1 MSKLLSPDFACAN
14 CEKSD
19 AEIEECRIYQYKFK
33 VFGRRC
39 PRQGL
44 EEPKVVAE
52 DVAGDQYLELP
63 LELIYWKEP
72 IRQAIKQEDIQN
84 MAVSLRLHKQIQ
96 PVVVKPADE
105 NGMYE
110 GVVGRLRYE
119 GAKHARLKAI
129 LARVHHFDSPRQVLE
144 WQLAEN
150 AHRRDLTE
158 IERDDAL
165 AKLHA
170 LHRREKGGVYDKAIV
185 SSIAKTIEEQT
196 GEKPS
201 EKAIWQRLQIAQ
213 DLPEEVKKTLNV
225 KSFGVGHGIQLLR
238 LKDKPETQLQLAR
251 EFADSATVRK
261 PMTVRKVKEKV
272 DQILGFSKP
281 AAASKITCIL
291 CGKPFSEAKLKE
303 RLELIKENLE
313 LYEPVRKA
321 YEAVLEKRD
330 EEMKI

>member
-1 MSKLLSPDFACAN
+1 MSGLLSQDFACAD
-14 CEKSD
+14 CQKSD

-33 VFGRRC
+33 VFGKRC

-44 EEPKVVAE
+44 DEPKVLAE

-63 LELIYWKEP
+63 LELIYWREP
-72 IRQAIKQEDIQN
+72 IRTAIKQEDIQN
-84 MAVSLRLHKQIQ
+84 MAVSLRVHKQIQ

-119 GAKHARLKAI
+119 GAKHARLRSI
-129 LARVHHFDSPRQVLE
+129 LARVHRFESSRQVLE

-165 AKLHA
+165 ARLHA
-170 LHRREKGGVYDKAIV
+170 LHIEEKGGVYDKAIV

-201 EKAIWQRLQIAQ
+201 EKTIWQRIEIAKT
-213 DLPEEVKKTLNV
+213 LPEEVKKTLNV
-225 KSFGVGHGIQLLR
+225 KSFGVGHGVQLLR
-238 LKDKPETQLQLAR
+238 LKDEPEKQLQLAS
-251 EFADSATVRK
+251 EFANSAATGK
-261 PMTVRKVKEKV
+261 PMTVKKFKERV
-272 DQILGFSKP
+272 DEVLGVSKP
-281 AAASKITCIL
+281 RALPEITCIV
-291 CGKPFSEAKLKE
+291 CGKPLSEAKLRE
-303 RLELIKENLE
+303 RLELIKENME
-313 LYEPVRKA
+313 LYEPVRRA
-321 YEAVLEKRD
+321 YEAVLEKR
-330 EEMKI
+330 EG